1 MGIAGYLLAP
11 RKQPEPHTSD
21 QSSQAITEEPAENG
35 LSRLQRVH
43 FAAPVAVLVF
53 LGWIG
58 VTGLWNDHF
67 IRTFLG
73 SITKNNAG
81 EIRHLRLNS
90 SVTDGG
96 LVHLKVLTNL
106 RTLQID
112 FNQITDVGLVHLN
125 GLTNLQTLELDF
137 TQFTDAGP
145 AQFRWGLPSHQSN
158 RKRLETSKCFV
169 GGDLWKSISR
179 ESFRREF
186 CAGRA
191 DSRGRYC
198 RCESCGES

>member
-1 MGIAGYLLAP
+1 MGLAGNLLAP

-21 QSSQAITEEPAENG
+21 QSSQASQAITEEPAENG

-96 LVHLKVLTNL
+96 LVHIK
-106 RTLQID
+106 
-112 FNQITDVGLVHLN
+112 
-125 GLTNLQTLELDF
+125 GLTNLKELLLNS
-137 TQFTDAGP
+137 TQITDAG
-145 AQFRWGLPSHQSN
+145 
-158 RKRLETSKCFV
+158 V
-169 GGDLWKSISR
+169 GDLKQALLNCNI
-179 ESFRREF
+179 EK
-186 CAGRA
+186 
-191 DSRGRYC
+191 
-198 RCESCGES
+198 